1 MRIKFLIVFLLSAF
15 CVSSQELKA
24 TVSIN
29 SAQVTNVNPQ
39 IFKNLEK
46 QIFDFLN
53 NTKFSNK
60 EFVKQNEKVNCS
72 FFFIVNKFESN
83 NFEVALQVNS
93 TRPVFNSSF
102 TTPILNI
109 NDKDVSF
116 KYIEFENLIYDQ
128 NSFTSNLVSVLSFY
142 ANIIL
147 ASDADTFADKGG
159 TEYLESALNIANVA
173 QSSGFSGWV
182 QTGKK
187 TTRYNLISDLMSNTF
202 DAYRE
207 TLYQYHINGLD
218 RMADDLNKGK
228 MEIIN
233 AIETLLKL
241 HKVRPNS
248 LLARTFFDAKTDEIV
263 SVFTGG
269 PVVDVSKVKDNL
281 ATISPLNSS
290 KWNKIR

>member
-147 ASDADTFADKGG
+147 ASDADTFSDKGG
-159 TEYLESALNIANVA
+159 TEYLESALNIANVV

-218 RMADDLNKGK
+218 RMADDLSKGK

-263 SVFTGG
+263 NVFSGG
-269 PVVDVSKVKDNL
+269 PVMDISKVKDNL

>member
-1 MRIKFLIVFLLSAF
+1 MRIKFLLLFVLSTF
-15 CVSSQELKA
+15 CASSQELKA
-24 TVSIN
+24 VVSIN
-29 SAQVTNVNPQ
+29 SDQVTNVNTQ

-53 NTKFSNK
+53 NTKFSDK
-60 EFVKQNEKVNCS
+60 VVKPNEKVNCS
-72 FFFIVNKFESN
+72 FFFIVNKFEN
-83 NFEVALQVNS
+83 NDFEVTLQVNS
-93 TRPVFNSSF
+93 TRPVFNSTFS
-102 TTPILNI
+102 TPILNI

-116 KYIEFENLIYDQ
+116 RYIEFENLIYDQ

-142 ANIIL
+142 ANVVL
-147 ASDADTFADKGG
+147 ASDADTFSDKGG
-159 TEYLESALNIANVA
+159 TEYLGNALNIANVA
-173 QSSGFSGWV
+173 QSSGYTGWV

-218 RMADDLNKGK
+218 KMADDLKTGK
-228 MEIIN
+228 LEIIN
-233 AIETLLKL
+233 SIETLLRL

-263 SVFTGG
+263 NVFTGG
-269 PVVDVSKVKDNL
+269 PNVDVSKVKDNL

>member
-1 MRIKFLIVFLLSAF
+1 MRIKFLIIFVLVAFSAF
-15 CVSSQELKA
+15 SQELKA
-24 TVSIN
+24 VVSIN
-29 SAQVTNVNPQ
+29 SNQVTNVNTQ

-46 QIFDFLN
+46 QVFDFLN
-53 NTKFSNK
+53 NTKFSDRI
-60 EFVKQNEKVNCS
+60 VKPNEKVNCS
-72 FFFIVNKFESN
+72 FFFIINKFESN
-83 NFEVALQVNS
+83 NFEVTLQVNS
-93 TRPVFNSSF
+93 TRPVFNSTF

-142 ANIIL
+142 ANVVL
-147 ASDADTFADKGG
+147 ASDADTFSDKGG
-159 TEYLESALNIANVA
+159 TNYLESALNITNVA

-187 TTRYNLISDLMSNTF
+187 TTRFNLISDLMSNTF

-207 TLYQYHINGLD
+207 TLYQYHIKGLD
-218 RMADDLNKGK
+218 KMADDLKTGK
-228 MEIIN
+228 IEITN

-263 SVFTGG
+263 NVFSGG
-269 PVVDVSKVKDNL
+269 PTIDVSKVKDNL

>member
-1 MRIKFLIVFLLSAF
+1 MRIKFLIVFVLSAF

-29 SAQVTNVNPQ
+29 SAQVTNVNQQ

-53 NTKFSNK
+53 NTKFSEK
-60 EFVKQNEKVNCS
+60 VVKPNEKVNCS

-83 NFEVALQVNS
+83 NFEVTLQVNS
-93 TRPVFNSSF
+93 TRPVFNSTFS
-102 TTPILNI
+102 TPILNI

-116 KYIEFENLIYDQ
+116 RYIEFENLIYDQ

-159 TEYLESALNIANVA
+159 SEYLESALNIANVA
-173 QSSGFSGWV
+173 QSSGFTGWV

-207 TLYQYHINGLD
+207 ALYQYHIKGLD
-218 RMADDLNKGK
+218 SMADDLKTGK
-228 MEIIN
+228 LEIIN
-233 AIETLLKL
+233 AIETLLNL

-263 SVFTGG
+263 NIFTGG
-269 PVVDVSKVKDNL
+269 PVVDISKVKDNL

>member
-1 MRIKFLIVFLLSAF
+1 MRIKFLIVFVLSAF

-29 SAQVTNVNPQ
+29 SIQVTNVNPQ

-46 QIFDFLN
+46 QMFDFLN
-53 NTKFSNK
+53 NTKFSDK
-60 EFVKQNEKVNCS
+60 VVKPNEKVNCS
-72 FFFIVNKFESN
+72 FFFIVNKFENN
-83 NFEVALQVNS
+83 NFEVTLQVNS
-93 TRPVFNSSF
+93 TRPVYNSTFSS
-102 TTPILNI
+102 PILNI

-116 KYIEFENLIYDQ
+116 RYIEFENLIYDQ

-142 ANIIL
+142 ANIVL

-159 TEYLESALNIANVA
+159 TDYLESALNIANVA
-173 QSSGFSGWV
+173 QSSGYTGWV

-218 RMADDLNKGK
+218 KMADDLKAGK
-228 MEIIN
+228 LEIIT
-233 AIETLLKL
+233 AIESLLKL

-263 SVFTGG
+263 NIFTGG

>member
-1 MRIKFLIVFLLSAF
+1 MRIKFLIICILCVFTAT
-15 CVSSQELKA
+15 SQELNA
-24 TVSIN
+24 IVSMN
-29 SAQVTNVNPQ
+29 TDQVTNVNTQ

-60 EFVKQNEKVNCS
+60 EVVKNNEKVNCS

-83 NFEVALQVNS
+83 NFEVTLQVNS
-93 TRPVFNSSF
+93 TRPVFNSTY
-102 TTPILNI
+102 TTPIINI
-109 NDKDVSF
+109 NDKEVSF

-142 ANIIL
+142 ANIVL
-147 ASDADTFADKGG
+147 ASDADTFSDKGG
-159 TEYLESALNIANVA
+159 TEFLETAFNIASVA

-187 TTRYNLISDLMSNTF
+187 TNRYNLISDLMSATF
-202 DAYRE
+202 DSYRE
-207 TLYQYHINGLD
+207 ALYIYHIRGLD
-218 RMADDLNKGK
+218 VMADDLKTGK
-228 MEIIN
+228 IQIGS
-233 AIETLLKL
+233 AIQTLLDL

-263 SVFTGG
+263 SVFSAG
-269 PVVDVSKVKDNL
+269 PVIDVSKIKDNL

>member
-1 MRIKFLIVFLLSAF
+1 MRIKFLILFVLSAF
-15 CVSSQELKA
+15 CASSQELKA

-29 SAQVTNVNPQ
+29 YDMVTNVNTQ
-39 IFKNLEK
+39 VFKNLEK

-53 NTKFSNK
+53 NTKFSEK
-60 EFVKQNEKVNCS
+60 IVKQNEKVNCS
-72 FFFIVNKFESN
+72 FFFIINKFESN
-83 NFEVALQVNS
+83 NFEVTLQVNS
-93 TRPVFNSSF
+93 IRPVFNSTF

-142 ANIIL
+142 ANIVL
-147 ASDADTFADKGG
+147 ASDADTFSDKGG
-159 TEYLESALNIANVA
+159 SDYLESALNINNVA
-173 QSSGFSGWV
+173 QSSGFTGWV

-218 RMADDLNKGK
+218 KMADDLKTGK
-228 MEIIN
+228 LEIIN
-233 AIETLLKL
+233 SIETLLKL
-241 HKVRPNS
+241 HKVRSNS

-263 SVFTGG
+263 NVFSGG
-269 PVVDVSKVKDNL
+269 PSLDISKLKDNL
-281 ATISPLNSS
+281 STISPLNSS

>member
-1 MRIKFLIVFLLSAF
+1 MRIKFLILFVLSAF
-15 CVSSQELKA
+15 CASSQELKA
-24 TVSIN
+24 VVSIN
-29 SAQVTNVNPQ
+29 SAQVTNVNTQ

-46 QIFDFLN
+46 QVFDFLN
-53 NTKFSNK
+53 NTKFSDK
-60 EFVKQNEKVNCS
+60 VVKQNEKVNCS
-72 FFFIVNKFESN
+72 FFFIINKFEAN
-83 NFEVALQVNS
+83 NFEVTLQVNS
-93 TRPVFNSSF
+93 TRPVFNSTF

-147 ASDADTFADKGG
+147 ASDADTFSDKGG
-159 TEYLESALNIANVA
+159 SEYLESALNIANVA
-173 QSSGFSGWV
+173 QPSGFSGWV

-202 DAYRE
+202 DGYRE
-207 TLYQYHINGLD
+207 ALYQYHINGLD
-218 RMADDLNKGK
+218 KMADDLKTGK
-228 MEIIN
+228 LEISN

-263 SVFTGG
+263 NIFSGG
-269 PVVDVSKVKDNL
+269 PVMDVSKVKDNL

>member
-1 MRIKFLIVFLLSAF
+1 MRIKFLILFVLSAF
-15 CVSSQELKA
+15 CASSQELKA
-24 TVSIN
+24 VVSIN
-29 SAQVTNVNPQ
+29 SDQVTNVNTQ

-46 QIFDFLN
+46 QVFDFLN
-53 NTKFSNK
+53 NTKFSDK
-60 EFVKQNEKVNCS
+60 ETKQIEKVNCS
-72 FFFIVNKFESN
+72 FFFIINKFESN
-83 NFEVALQVNS
+83 NFEVTLQVNS
-93 TRPVFNSSF
+93 TRPIYNSTYSS
-102 TTPILNI
+102 PILNI
-109 NDKDVSF
+109 NDKDISF
-116 KYIEFENLIYDQ
+116 KYIEFENLVYDQ

-142 ANIIL
+142 ANIVL
-147 ASDADTFADKGG
+147 ASDADTFSDKGG
-159 TEYLESALNIANVA
+159 SEFLESALNIANVA

-218 RMADDLNKGK
+218 KMVDDLKTGK
-228 MEIIN
+228 LEITN

-263 SVFTGG
+263 NVFTGG
-269 PVVDVSKVKDNL
+269 PIIDVSKVKDNL

>member
-1 MRIKFLIVFLLSAF
+1 MRIKFLVFLFLSVF
-15 CVSSQELKA
+15 CANSQELKA
-24 TVSIN
+24 IVSIN
-29 SAQVTNVNPQ
+29 TDQVTSVNPQ

-46 QIFDFLN
+46 QVFDFLN
-53 NTKFSNK
+53 NTKFSEK
-60 EFVKQNEKVNCS
+60 VVKQNEKINCS
-72 FFFIVNKFESN
+72 FFFIVTKFESN
-83 NFEVALQVNS
+83 NFEASLQVNS
-93 TRPVFNSSF
+93 SRPVYNSTF

-128 NSFTSNLVSVLSFY
+128 NAFTSNLVSILSFY
-142 ANIIL
+142 ANVII
-147 ASDADTFADKGG
+147 ASDADTFSDKGG
-159 TEYLESALNIANVA
+159 TDSYETALNITNVA

-187 TTRYNLISDLMSNTF
+187 TTRFNLISDLISNTF

-207 TLYQYHINGLD
+207 TMYEYHINGLD
-218 RMADDLNKGK
+218 KMADDLKQGK
-228 MEIIN
+228 LGIVN
-233 AIETLLKL
+233 AIDTLLKV

-248 LLARTFFDAKTDEIV
+248 LLARTFFDTKTDEIV
-263 SVFTGG
+263 DIFNGG
-269 PVVDVSKVKDNL
+269 PGIDTVKVKDNL

>member
-1 MRIKFLIVFLLSAF
+1 MRIKFLIIFLISAF
-15 CVSSQELKA
+15 FATSQELKA

-29 SAQVTNVNPQ
+29 SAQVTNVNTQ

-60 EFVKQNEKVNCS
+60 ETINQNEKVNCS
-72 FFFIVNKFESN
+72 FFFIINSFESN
-83 NFEVALQVNS
+83 NFEVTLQINS
-93 TRPVFNSSF
+93 TRPVFNSTF
-102 TTPILNI
+102 TSPILNI

-116 KYIEFENLIYDQ
+116 KYIEFENLIYDK

-147 ASDADTFADKGG
+147 ASDADTFSDKGG
-159 TEYLESALNIANVA
+159 SEYLENALNISNVA

-187 TTRYNLISDLMSNTF
+187 TTRYNLISDLISNTF
-202 DAYRE
+202 DNYRE
-207 TLYQYHINGLD
+207 AMYQYHINGLD
-218 RMADDLNKGK
+218 RMADDLKAGK
-228 MEIIN
+228 LEIVN
-233 AIETLLKL
+233 AIDTLLKL

-263 SVFTGG
+263 NVFSAG
-269 PVVDVSKVKDNL
+269 PQIDISKVKENL

>member
-147 ASDADTFADKGG
+147 ASDADTFSDKGG
-159 TEYLESALNIANVA
+159 TEYLESALNISNVA

-218 RMADDLNKGK
+218 RMADDLSKGK

-263 SVFTGG
+263 NIFTGG

>member
-1 MRIKFLIVFLLSAF
+1 MRIKFLILFVLSTFSA
-15 CVSSQELKA
+15 SSQELKA

-29 SAQVTNVNPQ
+29 TAQVTNVNTQ

-53 NTKFSNK
+53 NTKFTDK
-60 EFVKQNEKVNCS
+60 LVKQNEKVNCS

-83 NFEVALQVNS
+83 NFEVTLQVNS
-93 TRPVFNSSF
+93 TRPVFNSTF

-109 NDKDVSF
+109 NDKDVTF

-142 ANIIL
+142 ANVIL
-147 ASDADTFADKGG
+147 ASDADTFSDKGG
-159 TEYLESALNIANVA
+159 TEFLESALNIANVA
-173 QSSGFSGWV
+173 QSSGFTGWV

-218 RMADDLNKGK
+218 KMADDLKTGK
-228 MEIIN
+228 LEIIN

-263 SVFTGG
+263 NIFTGG
-269 PVVDVSKVKDNL
+269 PMIDVSKVKDNL

>member
-147 ASDADTFADKGG
+147 ASDADTFSDKGG

-218 RMADDLNKGK
+218 RMADDLSKGK

>member
-1 MRIKFLIVFLLSAF
+1 MRIKFLILFLLSTF

-29 SAQVTNVNPQ
+29 SAMVTNVNPQ

-46 QIFDFLN
+46 QISDFLN

-83 NFEVALQVNS
+83 NFDVTLQVSS

-109 NDKDVSF
+109 NDKDVTF

-147 ASDADTFADKGG
+147 ASDADTFSDKGG
-159 TEYLESALNIANVA
+159 TEFLETALNISTVA
-173 QSSGFSGWV
+173 QSSGFSGWI

-187 TTRYNLISDLMSNTF
+187 TTRYNLISDLMSNTY

-218 RMADDLNKGK
+218 RMAEDLNKGK

-248 LLARTFFDAKTDEIV
+248 LLARSFFDAKTDEIV
-263 SVFTGG
+263 NIFTGG

>member
-1 MRIKFLIVFLLSAF
+1 MRIKFLILFFLSAF

-24 TVSIN
+24 VVSVN
-29 SAQVTNVNPQ
+29 SDQVTNVNTQ

-46 QIFDFLN
+46 QVYDFLN
-53 NTKFSNK
+53 NTKFSDK
-60 EFVKQNEKVNCS
+60 VVKPNEKVNCS
-72 FFFIVNKFESN
+72 FFFIISKFESN
-83 NFEVALQVNS
+83 NFEVTLQINS
-93 TRPVFNSSF
+93 TRPVYNSTF

-128 NSFTSNLVSVLSFY
+128 NSFTSNLVSVLTFY
-142 ANIIL
+142 ANIVL
-147 ASDADTFADKGG
+147 ASDADTFSDKGG
-159 TEYLESALNIANVA
+159 SNYLESALNIANVA

-187 TTRYNLISDLMSNTF
+187 TTRYNLISDLISNTF
-202 DAYRE
+202 DGYRE
-207 TLYQYHINGLD
+207 AMYQYHINGLD
-218 RMADDLNKGK
+218 KMADDLKTGK
-228 MEIIN
+228 LEIAN

-263 SVFTGG
+263 NVFSAG
-269 PVVDVSKVKDNL
+269 PTLDVSKIKDNL

>member
-1 MRIKFLIVFLLSAF
+1 MRIKFLILFLLSTFCAF
-15 CVSSQELKA
+15 SQELKA

-60 EFVKQNEKVNCS
+60 EFVKNIKKVNCS
-72 FFFIVNKFESN
+72 FFFIVNKFETN
-83 NFEVALQVNS
+83 NFEVTLQVNS
-93 TRPVFNSSF
+93 TRPVYNSTF

-116 KYIEFENLIYDQ
+116 KYIEFENLVYDQ

-147 ASDADTFADKGG
+147 ASDADTFSDKGG
-159 TEYLESALNIANVA
+159 TEFLETALNISNVA
-173 QSSGFSGWV
+173 QSSGFSGWI

-263 SVFTGG
+263 NIFTGG

>member
-147 ASDADTFADKGG
+147 ASDADTFSDKGG
-159 TEYLESALNIANVA
+159 TEYLESALNISNVA

-218 RMADDLNKGK
+218 RMADDLSKGK

-263 SVFTGG
+263 NVFSGG
-269 PVVDVSKVKDNL
+269 PVMDISKVKDNL

>member
-1 MRIKFLIVFLLSAF
+1 MKIKFLILFVLSAF
-15 CVSSQELKA
+15 CASSQELKA
-24 TVSIN
+24 TVSVN
-29 SAQVTNVNPQ
+29 SALVTNVNPQ

-46 QIFDFLN
+46 QTFDFLN
-53 NTKFSNK
+53 NTKFSDK
-60 EFVKQNEKVNCS
+60 VVKQNEKVNCS
-72 FFFIVNKFESN
+72 FFFIINKFESN
-83 NFEVALQVNS
+83 NFEVTLQINS
-93 TRPVFNSSF
+93 TRPVYNSTF
-102 TTPILNI
+102 TTPVLNI

-147 ASDADTFADKGG
+147 AADADTFSDKGG

-173 QSSGFSGWV
+173 QPSGFSGWV

-202 DAYRE
+202 DGYRE
-207 TLYQYHINGLD
+207 ALYQYHINGLD
-218 RMADDLNKGK
+218 KMADDLKGGK
-228 MEIIN
+228 LEIMN

-263 SVFTGG
+263 NIFTGG
-269 PVVDVSKVKDNL
+269 PSMDTSKVKDNL

>member
-1 MRIKFLIVFLLSAF
+1 MKIKFLIVFLLSALGA
-15 CVSSQELKA
+15 SSQELKA
-24 TVSIN
+24 TVSVN
-29 SAQVTNVNPQ
+29 SSLVTNVNPQ

-46 QIFDFLN
+46 QAFDFLN
-53 NTKFSNK
+53 NTKFSDK
-60 EFVKQNEKVNCS
+60 QVKQNEKVTCS
-72 FFFIVNKFESN
+72 FFFIINSFDSN
-83 NFEVALQVNS
+83 NFEATLQVNS
-93 TRPVFNSSF
+93 LRPVFNSTF

-142 ANIIL
+142 ANIVL
-147 ASDADTFADKGG
+147 AADADTFSDKGG
-159 TEYLESALNIANVA
+159 TEFLEKALNIANVA
-173 QSSGFSGWV
+173 QPSGFSGWI

-187 TTRYNLISDLMSNTF
+187 TTRYNLISDLMSSTF
-202 DAYRE
+202 DGYRE
-207 TLYQYHINGLD
+207 ALYQYHINGLD
-218 RMADDLNKGK
+218 KMADDLKVGK
-228 MEIIN
+228 LEIMN

-263 SVFTGG
+263 NIFSAG
-269 PVVDVSKVKDNL
+269 PNVDVSKVKDNL

>member
-1 MRIKFLIVFLLSAF
+1 MAYSHRLL
-15 CVSSQELKA
+15 E
-24 TVSIN
+24 T
-29 SAQVTNVNPQ
+29 
-39 IFKNLEK
+39 
-46 QIFDFLN
+46 
-53 NTKFSNK
+53 
-60 EFVKQNEKVNCS
+60 
-72 FFFIVNKFESN
+72 
-83 NFEVALQVNS
+83 
-93 TRPVFNSSF
+93 
-102 TTPILNI
+102 
-109 NDKDVSF
+109 
-116 KYIEFENLIYDQ
+116 
-128 NSFTSNLVSVLSFY
+128 
-142 ANIIL
+142 
-147 ASDADTFADKGG
+147 
-159 TEYLESALNIANVA
+159 ALNISNVA
-173 QSSGFSGWV
+173 QSSGFSGWI

-263 SVFTGG
+263 NIFTGG

>member
-147 ASDADTFADKGG
+147 ASDADTFFDKGG

-218 RMADDLNKGK
+218 RMADDLSKGK

>member
-1 MRIKFLIVFLLSAF
+1 MRIKFLILFLLSTFCAF
-15 CVSSQELKA
+15 SQELKA

-60 EFVKQNEKVNCS
+60 EFVKPIEKVNCS
-72 FFFIVNKFESN
+72 FFFIVNKFETN
-83 NFEVALQVNS
+83 NFEVTLQVNS
-93 TRPVFNSSF
+93 TRPVYNSTF

-147 ASDADTFADKGG
+147 ASDADTFSDKGG

-218 RMADDLNKGK
+218 RMADDLSKGK

>member
-1 MRIKFLIVFLLSAF
+1 MRIKFLIVFVLSAF

-53 NTKFSNK
+53 NTKFSEK
-60 EFVKQNEKVNCS
+60 VVKPNEKVNCS

-83 NFEVALQVNS
+83 NFEVSLQVNS
-93 TRPVFNSSF
+93 TRPVFNSTFS
-102 TTPILNI
+102 TPILNI

-116 KYIEFENLIYDQ
+116 RYIEFENLIYDQ

-147 ASDADTFADKGG
+147 ASDADTFSDKGG
-159 TEYLESALNIANVA
+159 SEFLESALNIANVA
-173 QSSGFSGWV
+173 QSGGFTGWV

-207 TLYQYHINGLD
+207 ALYQYHIKGLD
-218 RMADDLNKGK
+218 SMADDLKTGK
-228 MEIIN
+228 LEIIN
-233 AIETLLKL
+233 AIETLLNL

-263 SVFTGG
+263 NIFTGG
-269 PVVDVSKVKDNL
+269 PVVDISKVKDNL

>member
-1 MRIKFLIVFLLSAF
+1 MRIKFLILFVLSAF
-15 CVSSQELKA
+15 CASSQELKA

-29 SAQVTNVNPQ
+29 SAQVTNVNTQ

-53 NTKFSNK
+53 NTKFSDK
-60 EFVKQNEKVNCS
+60 VVKQNEKVNCS
-72 FFFIVNKFESN
+72 FFFIINKFEAN
-83 NFEVALQVNS
+83 NFEVTLQVNS
-93 TRPVFNSSF
+93 TRPVFNATF

-142 ANIIL
+142 ANIVL
-147 ASDADTFADKGG
+147 ASDADTFSDQGG
-159 TEYLESALNIANVA
+159 SEYLESALNIANVA
-173 QSSGFSGWV
+173 QSGGFSGWV

-207 TLYQYHINGLD
+207 TLYQYHIKGLD
-218 RMADDLNKGK
+218 NMADDLKTGK
-228 MEIIN
+228 LEIIN
-233 AIETLLKL
+233 AIDTLLKL

-263 SVFTGG
+263 NIFSGG
-269 PVVDVSKVKDNL
+269 PVMDISKVKDNL

>member
-1 MRIKFLIVFLLSAF
+1 MRIKFLILFLLSAF
-15 CVSSQELKA
+15 CAFSQELKA

-39 IFKNLEK
+39 IFNNLEK

-60 EFVKQNEKVNCS
+60 EFVKPNEKVNCS
-72 FFFIVNKFESN
+72 FFFIVNKFETN
-83 NFEVALQVNS
+83 NFEVTLQVNS
-93 TRPVFNSSF
+93 TRPVYNSTF

-109 NDKDVSF
+109 NDKDVGF
-116 KYIEFENLIYDQ
+116 KYIEFENLVYDQ

-147 ASDADTFADKGG
+147 ASDADTFSDKGG
-159 TEYLESALNIANVA
+159 TEFLETALNISNVA
-173 QSSGFSGWV
+173 QSSGYTGWV

-207 TLYQYHINGLD
+207 ALYSYHINGLD

-263 SVFTGG
+263 NIFTGG

>member
-1 MRIKFLIVFLLSAF
+1 MRIKFLILFVFSSIYAF
-15 CVSSQELKA
+15 SQELKA

-29 SAQVTNVNPQ
+29 TDQVTNVNTQ

-46 QIFDFLN
+46 QVFDFLN
-53 NTKFSNK
+53 NTKFSEK
-60 EFVKQNEKVNCS
+60 VVKQNEKVACS

-83 NFEVALQVNS
+83 NFEVTLQINS
-93 TRPVFNSSF
+93 TRPVYNSTF

-116 KYIEFENLIYDQ
+116 KYLEFENLVYDQ

-142 ANIIL
+142 ANLVL
-147 ASDADTFADKGG
+147 ASDADTFSDKGG
-159 TEYLESALNIANVA
+159 SDYLESALNVANVA

-202 DAYRE
+202 DMYRE
-207 TLYQYHINGLD
+207 TMYQYHINGLD
-218 RMADDLNKGK
+218 KMADDLKTGK
-228 MEIIN
+228 LEIEKS
-233 AIETLLKL
+233 IETLLNL

-263 SVFTGG
+263 NLFSAG
-269 PVVDVSKVKDNL
+269 PIIDVSKVKDNL